1 MERKARGMQ
10 EWNGARDQ
18 MLTSK
23 RQEWILQMIKGPDI
37 TPVGNSPGH
46 YTSKSTITIT
56 ANETQVTIRPSDVL
70 NLSNPQYLIVQA
82 NGSECE
88 IPWDRISNLDFEEQE
103 SHAIENPRRHMAAS
117 ANRMLSFPLG
127 KKVG

>member
-1 MERKARGMQ
+1 
-10 EWNGARDQ
+10 